1 MPLKYL
7 MKLKSK
13 IKEKCTFRMSKC
25 GLLINIAPEL
35 WQILSVLSSLCHGDK
50 SKNRPTS
57 FSKITLAFLVPDV
70 NLFLREI
77 LFSCLSKYFHFPLP
91 QHELSKWSWEFTRRN
106 FKTKQRMDGH
116 FYLLNSKR
124 AYINKKLLRKQWTF
138 GCFQSHEMNAC
149 ADFHTEQD
157 NFAVINKEDFSK
169 ILFALEGSFTF

>member
-35 WQILSVLSSLCHGDK
+35 WQILSVLSSVCHGDK

-124 AYINKKLLRKQWTF
+124 AYINKFYENCWESSELLVAFNHMRWTHAQIF
-138 GCFQSHEMNAC
+138 IQ
-149 ADFHTEQD
+149 
-157 NFAVINKEDFSK
+157 SK
-169 ILFALEGSFTF
+169 IILR